1 MPALKIF
8 GKMKYF
14 MVSDKND
21 RLFNYRTI
29 CIIIFAAL
37 ISGILSGIFIALT
50 WDLPQIRSIE
60 SFRPA
65 GVTRIYSADG
75 ILISELYLEK
85 RDPVP
90 LNAIPYYLKAAII
103 ATEDRTFYRHS
114 GMDIKGILRAVIK
127 DMIAGEYAEGASTI
141 TQQVAKTLFL
151 TPKKSLL
158 RKIKEAILSFQL
170 ERRYTKDEIIELYL
184 NQIYFGSGAY
194 GVESA
199 AKLYFGKPAKEL
211 SLAECALIA
220 GLPKSPSRFS
230 PVINLNAA
238 QKRRNIV
245 LKQMLET
252 GIISDTEYNAA
263 ADNPVI
269 LINHEQSRIIAP
281 YFIEY
286 VKNYLEEVL
295 GASRLYRG
303 GLTVHT
309 TLLSNLQDAAE
320 ESSAIGIAE
329 ITKRMKKSGIKDPDP
344 QCALIAIDIKTGGIV
359 AMTGG
364 NDFYKSSFNRAT
376 MALRQPGSA
385 FKPFIYALAV
395 ERGFT
400 QHSLLLDAPVVFK
413 SGKRGKDWVP
423 QNYSGGY
430 EGEMTIRKALAVSE
444 NIPAIRLMEILGPS
458 SVTQFAHKLGIETP
472 LDPNLSLALGT
483 SGVTLIELA
492 SAYAVFP
499 NMGKYIKPFCVTDV
513 EDRRGN
519 IIWRTKPEKRIAMSG
534 EGAAI
539 MTNMLEAV
547 INEGTGSAGRAL
559 NRSVAGKTGTTNDH
573 KDALFIGFSPSV
585 LAGVWVGRDIPA
597 PLGNGETGGKAA
609 LPVWINFMSKAL
621 SGKQDEAFNIPDGVV
636 RVKIDPATG
645 LSASSGS
652 DTAATALYRKG
663 TEPE

>member
-1 MPALKIF
+1 
-8 GKMKYF
+8 MKHF
-14 MVSDKND
+14 VISDKNN
-21 RLFNYRTI
+21 RLFSFRKI
-29 CIIIFAAL
+29 CIIIFAAF
-37 ISGILSGIFIALT
+37 ISGIIAGTFIALT
-50 WDLPQIRSIE
+50 RDLPQIRSLE

-75 ILISELYLEK
+75 ILLSELYLEK
-85 RDPVP
+85 REPVQ
-90 LNAIPYYLKAAII
+90 LKTIPYYLKAALV

-114 GMDIKGILRAVIK
+114 GVDIKGILRAIIK
-127 DMIAGEYAEGASTI
+127 DIIAGEYAEGASTI
-141 TQQVAKTLFL
+141 TQQVAKTFFL

-170 ERRYTKDEIIELYL
+170 ERRYTKDEIMELYV

-199 AKLYFGKPAKEL
+199 SKLYFGKSAKYL
-211 SLAECALIA
+211 SLTECAMIA

-230 PVINLNAA
+230 PLINLNAA

-245 LKQMLET
+245 LKQMLAT
-252 GIISDTEYNAA
+252 GIISETEYNTSAG
-263 ADNPVI
+263 NPVI
-269 LINHEQSRIIAP
+269 LFNHEQSRVIAP
-281 YFIEY
+281 YFTEY
-286 VKNYLEEVL
+286 VKNYLEEVI

-320 ESSAIGIAE
+320 ESSANGIAA
-329 ITKRMKKSGIKDPDP
+329 IAKRMKKRGMSNPDP

-364 NDFYKSSFNRAT
+364 NDFYKSPFNRAT

-400 QHSLLLDAPVVFK
+400 QHSLLLDAPVAFKGGK
-413 SGKRGKDWVP
+413 SGKDWIP
-423 QNYSGGY
+423 HNYSGGY
-430 EGEMTIRKALAVSE
+430 EGEITLRRALAISE
-444 NIPAIRLMEILGPS
+444 NIPAIRLAEILGPS
-458 SVTQFAHKLGIETP
+458 SVAQFAHKLGIVTP
-472 LDPNLSLALGT
+472 LAPDLSLALGT
-483 SGVTLIELA
+483 SGMTLVELS

-499 NMGKYIKPFCVTDV
+499 NMGKYIKPFCVTEV
-513 EDRRGN
+513 EDHRGN
-519 IIWRTKPEKRIAMSG
+519 IIWRTKPQKRIAMSE

-547 INEGTGSAGRAL
+547 INEGTGAAARVL

-597 PLGNGETGGKAA
+597 SLGKGETGAKTA
-609 LPVWINFMSKAL
+609 LPVWIDFMSKAL
-621 SGKQDEAFNIPDGVV
+621 SSKQDEVFKVPDGVV
-636 RVKIDPATG
+636 LVKIDPAT
-645 LSASSGS
+645 SHPAASESQVV
-652 DTAATALYRKG
+652 TTALYRKG

>member
-1 MPALKIF
+1 
-8 GKMKYF
+8 MKHF
-14 MVSDKND
+14 MVSDKNN

-29 CIIIFAAL
+29 SIVAFAAL
-37 ISGILSGIFIALT
+37 IFGIISGAFIALT
-50 WDLPQIRSIE
+50 WDLPQIRSLE

-75 ILISELYLEK
+75 ILLSELYLEK
-85 RDPVP
+85 REPVP
-90 LNAIPYYLKAAII
+90 LKAIPYYLKAALV
-103 ATEDRTFYRHS
+103 ATEDRNFYKHS
-114 GMDIKGILRAVIK
+114 GVDIKGILRAIIK
-127 DMIAGEYAEGASTI
+127 DIMAGEYVEGASTI
-141 TQQVAKTLFL
+141 TQQVAKTFFL

-170 ERRYTKDEIIELYL
+170 ERRYTKDEIMELYV

-199 AKLYFGKPAKEL
+199 SKLYFGKSAKDL
-211 SLAECALIA
+211 NLTECALIA

-230 PVINLNAA
+230 PLINLNAA
-238 QKRRNIV
+238 QKRKNIV
-245 LKQMLET
+245 LKQMLST
-252 GIISDTEYNAA
+252 GIISETEHNAA
-263 ADNPVI
+263 AAGQVV
-269 LINHEQSRIIAP
+269 LFNHAESSTIAP

-309 TLLSNLQDAAE
+309 TLLSKLQIAAE
-320 ESSAIGIAE
+320 ESSANGIAE
-329 ITKRMKKSGIKDPDP
+329 IAKRMRKRGMTNPDP
-344 QCALIAIDIKTGGIV
+344 QCALISIDIKTGGIV

-364 NDFYKSSFNRAT
+364 NDFYKSPFNRAS

-400 QHSLLLDAPVVFK
+400 QHSLLLDAPVAFK
-413 SGKRGKDWVP
+413 GGISGKDWVP

-430 EGEMTIRKALAVSE
+430 EGEMTLRKALAISE
-444 NIPAIRLMEILGPS
+444 NIPAIRLTEILGPS
-458 SVTQFAHKLGIETP
+458 SVAQFAHKLGIETP

-483 SGVTLIELA
+483 SGVTLIELS

-499 NMGKYIKPFCVTDV
+499 NMGKYIKPFCVTEV
-513 EDRRGN
+513 EDHRGN
-519 IIWRTKPEKRIAMSG
+519 IIWRTKPQKRIVMSG

-547 INEGTGSAGRAL
+547 INEGTGIAARVL

-585 LAGVWVGRDIPA
+585 LTGVWVGRDMPA
-597 PLGNGETGGKAA
+597 PLGKGETGAKAA
-609 LPVWINFMSKAL
+609 LPVWIDFMSKAL
-621 SGKQDEAFNIPDGVV
+621 ANKQDEAFNVPDGVV
-636 RVKIDPATG
+636 RVTIDPATG
-645 LSASSGS
+645 LPASSES
-652 DTAATALYRKG
+652 QVVATALYRKG
-663 TEPE
+663 TEPNHP